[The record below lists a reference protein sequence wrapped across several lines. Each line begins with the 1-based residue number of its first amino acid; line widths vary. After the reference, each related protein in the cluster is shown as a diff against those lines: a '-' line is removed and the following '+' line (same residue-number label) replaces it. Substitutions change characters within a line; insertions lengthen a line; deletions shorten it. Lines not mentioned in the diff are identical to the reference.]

1 MGDFRGTLCH
11 TAAWPVDLDVRD
23 KRVGLIGTG
32 GDGPVSASHRAKI
45 NRDYDAIM
53 AQVQNSLFGCGFEE
67 STRAYESVPEAER
80 EAIFEQLWEHGNGF
94 HFMFGGF
101 SDISTNPVAN
111 EAACTFIRK
120 KIGEIVH
127 GPEKARILMPTD
139 RYARRPLCDS
149 GYCEQFNRVNVH
161 IVDVGAG
168 NPISHFAER
177 GLVTQ
182 DGTEYELDVVMFA
195 TGFDAVDGSYTR
207 LQIRGV
213 GGKTLQEHWAKGG
226 PTSYLGI
233 SVPNFPNLFVI
244 AGPQAELSRKVA
256 AAAGTGGGSAGT
268 VTAMA
273 ESEKMWMQ
281 TFQKIA
287 EGSLFSGTASWLFGS
302 NVSGTKSGVRFYLA
316 GLRSYIQVLK
326 MVAEKDFRGFKSLV
340 KGSSGRM

>member
-182 DGTEYELDVVMFA
+182 DGTE
-195 TGFDAVDGSYTR
+195 

-244 AGPQAELSRKVA
+244 AGPQGPFTNVPPAIETKVA

-340 KGSSGRM
+340 KGSSGRMKL

>member
-139 RYARRPLCDS
+139 R
-149 GYCEQFNRVNVH
+149 VNVH

-182 DGTEYELDVVMFA
+182 DGTE
-195 TGFDAVDGSYTR
+195 

-340 KGSSGRM
+340 KGSSGRMKL